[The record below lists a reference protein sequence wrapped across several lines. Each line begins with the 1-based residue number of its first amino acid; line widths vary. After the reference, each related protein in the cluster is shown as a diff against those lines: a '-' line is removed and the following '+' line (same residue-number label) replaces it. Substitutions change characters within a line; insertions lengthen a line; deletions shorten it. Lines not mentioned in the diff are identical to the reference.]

1 MNMAD
6 KAQENDA
13 TAPAGHPPASALP
26 GAAAGV
32 PRRGHRGTDARDAV
46 AEMAARAQEISLEA
60 GSKVSLAMK
69 EIILGA
75 AGLAGFAVESA
86 RDLVQYMV
94 RRGQMTPEEG
104 DKLLREAEEGYV
116 KSGRPLHK
124 PAPPPPRPSFAAT
137 PASAAP
143 AIVPRPAPGPSAV
156 VPPPRPV
163 AKAPAAAPSAAS
175 PARPAAKSAPKSAA
189 KAGSKS
195 AGKAPTKSAARP
207 AKKGASAAKSAKPAK
222 KAAAKPPAKKG
233 ASASRA
239 KPAKKGSA
247 ARKR

>member
-1 MNMAD
+1 MNMPD

-13 TAPAGHPPASALP
+13 VAPVGQSAP
-26 GAAAGV
+26 GAAPGV

-46 AEMAARAQEISLEA
+46 AEMAARAQEISQEA
-60 GSKVSLAMK
+60 GSKVSIAMK

-124 PAPPPPRPSFAAT
+124 PAPPAPRPSFAVT
-137 PASAAP
+137 PASSAP
-143 AIVPRPAPGPSAV
+143 AIAPRSATPVSSAPVPS
-156 VPPPRPV
+156 
-163 AKAPAAAPSAAS
+163 S
-175 PARPAAKSAPKSAA
+175 PARPAVKAAVPAAPPPRSPERPAAKGAAGKSPAVKSA
-189 KAGSKS
+189 
-195 AGKAPTKSAARP
+195 AGKAPTKP
-207 AKKGASAAKSAKPAK
+207 AAKSSAKTGGAAGKSAK
-222 KAAAKPPAKKG
+222 KASAKPPAKKG

>member
-6 KAQENDA
+6 KAQDNDA
-13 TAPAGHPPASALP
+13 TAPAGHPPAGAVP
-26 GAAAGV
+26 GAAAGAAGV

-46 AEMAARAQEISLEA
+46 AEMAARAQEISQEA

-124 PAPPPPRPSFAAT
+124 PAPPAPRPSFAAT
-137 PASAAP
+137 PATAAP
-143 AIVPRPAPGPSAV
+143 AVAPRGAAPVSPAVPATAARPAVKAAAAAA
-156 VPPPRPV
+156 PV
-163 AKAPAAAPSAAS
+163 SRPAAAKP
-175 PARPAAKSAPKSAA
+175 PAGKGPAKPAVKAAKKGAR
-189 KAGSKS
+189 S
-195 AGKAPTKSAARP
+195 AGKP
-207 AKKGASAAKSAKPAK
+207 AKKGAAKS
-222 KAAAKPPAKKG
+222 PAKKG
-233 ASASRA
+233 ASASRS
-239 KPAKKGSA
+239 KSAKKGSA